1 MDSPNKPFL
10 PANESR
16 IFMRFFAFY
25 SKMLS
30 KKVFKHVYLDQ
41 HYTPDSSRSTLFFG
55 NHSMWWDALTP
66 LLLNEYVLHQRP
78 RAIMEWEQMYK
89 YKFFSRIGCFSIDR
103 SNPRSALNSLQY
115 GTDWLN
121 KPGNSLY
128 LYPEGKIVNP
138 VKTTLEFESGIVR
151 MLPKLAEHV
160 DVVPLIQ
167 HINAMYHA
175 KPSLFM
181 RIGKPLD
188 LNDLPTDRKHLLSIL
203 QSTVQQELNALLTDS
218 SERSTGIRKLW

>member
-10 PANESR
+10 PAKESR
-16 IFMRFFAFY
+16 IAMRFFAFY
-25 SKMLS
+25 SKILS

-41 HYTPDSSRSTLFFG
+41 YYTPDSSRSTLFFG

-78 RAIMEWEQMYK
+78 RAIMEWEQMHK

-103 SNPRSALNSLQY
+103 SHPRSALKSLQY

-121 KPGNSLY
+121 QPGNSLY

-160 DVVPLIQ
+160 DIVPLSQ
-167 HINAMYHA
+167 HMHAMFNA
-175 KPSLFM
+175 KPSLFI
-181 RIGKPLD
+181 RIGKPL
-188 LNDLPTDRKHLLSIL
+188 NTSELPIDKKIIVKEL
-203 QSTVQQELNALLTDS
+203 QTVVHQELEHLIVVS
-218 SERSTGIRKLW
+218 SEKSPVVQKLW